1 MVSKPSTCISVPST
15 YIYLIHNMFV
25 CFSAVA
31 SAVSMEGGGPK
42 KKRRR
47 SSLAPSR
54 NKLELSPTIG
64 QGKTRSCQTT
74 FIAPETCLDK

>member
-1 MVSKPSTCISVPST
+1 MVSKPSTCIPVPSV
-15 YIYLIHNMFV
+15 YHNMFV
-25 CFSAVA
+25 CFSVVA

-64 QGKTRSCQTT
+64 QGKQGLVRQHLKLWTHV
-74 FIAPETCLDK
+74 